1 MLEFKDKLKQYR
13 IDNNLTQEQLADI
26 LHVSRAAISK
36 YETGRS
42 YPSIEILQDIANL
55 LGVTVDDMIS
65 KKELTKETISV
76 SNKIKISKYFS
87 IIFSILIVMGLSI
100 SVMAM
105 AKASKNDSE
114 NDKINPEIVF
124 CGIVGVASDTHNIE
138 FSEQDFLNQKYFG
151 FAEIY
156 EGNTN
161 YKTVMNCMNSFINF
175 KDDGYELEADIY
187 LSKEVKMISYYFIYF
202 NNITKEYEPKL
213 NSTVSASEGLLRTL
227 DENNYQNKKYSF
239 EFNYIWIDTL
249 LEMKIMEYDIEG
261 NLIVETNYN
270 NEEEYTINENTLY
283 LVIEEKLIDKNE
295 IIYFNREII
304 FNEEIN
310 NTYYYVL
317 KKVNEHHLATNT
329 LIIKKY

>member
-13 IDNNLTQEQLADI
+13 VDNNLTQDQLADI
-26 LHVSRAAISK
+26 LHVSRGTISK

-124 CGIVGVASDTHNIE
+124 C
-138 FSEQDFLNQKYFG
+138 
-151 FAEIY
+151 
-156 EGNTN
+156 
-161 YKTVMNCMNSFINF
+161 
-175 KDDGYELEADIY
+175 
-187 LSKEVKMISYYFIYF
+187 
-202 NNITKEYEPKL
+202 
-213 NSTVSASEGLLRTL
+213 
-227 DENNYQNKKYSF
+227 
-239 EFNYIWIDTL
+239 
-249 LEMKIMEYDIEG
+249 
-261 NLIVETNYN
+261 
-270 NEEEYTINENTLY
+270 
-283 LVIEEKLIDKNE
+283 
-295 IIYFNREII
+295 
-304 FNEEIN
+304 
-310 NTYYYVL
+310 
-317 KKVNEHHLATNT
+317 
-329 LIIKKY
+329 

>member
-124 CGIVGVASDTHNIE
+124 C
-138 FSEQDFLNQKYFG
+138 
-151 FAEIY
+151 
-156 EGNTN
+156 
-161 YKTVMNCMNSFINF
+161 
-175 KDDGYELEADIY
+175 
-187 LSKEVKMISYYFIYF
+187 
-202 NNITKEYEPKL
+202 
-213 NSTVSASEGLLRTL
+213 
-227 DENNYQNKKYSF
+227 
-239 EFNYIWIDTL
+239 
-249 LEMKIMEYDIEG
+249 
-261 NLIVETNYN
+261 
-270 NEEEYTINENTLY
+270 
-283 LVIEEKLIDKNE
+283 
-295 IIYFNREII
+295 
-304 FNEEIN
+304 
-310 NTYYYVL
+310 
-317 KKVNEHHLATNT
+317 
-329 LIIKKY
+329 